1 MGLPS
6 NDTPLILN
14 FDSEI
19 LMDLG
24 VRVYRVKS
32 MFDERGTW
40 AMLLRWT
47 MVRSCAS
54 TATTNFF
61 QSEIKKNHAGQV
73 M

>member
-1 MGLPS
+1 MGRPS
-6 NDTPLILN
+6 NDIPLISN
-14 FDSEI
+14 SESEI

-24 VRVYRVKS
+24 VRVSRVKS
-32 MFDERGTW
+32 MFGERGTW

-54 TATTNFF
+54 TAITNFF